1 MKMMVTKLKLKF
13 ILKSTQRMIL
23 TVFFKALLKSSIFLS
38 ILQYE
43 NSVIIFFKVLGKN
56 SLLYDQATP
65 LPF

>member
-23 TVFFKALLKSSIFLS
+23 TVFFK
-38 ILQYE
+38 
-43 NSVIIFFKVLGKN
+43 VLGKN
-56 SLLYDQATP
+56 TLLYDQATP

>member
-56 SLLYDQATP
+56 TLLYDQATP